1 MPHTDLTGPDSPKP
15 TTAKAGSRDRK
26 TGPERLRITRSRAG
40 APADGGPP
48 SPTLAR
54 SGRGA
59 TTNPGVRFETQETVA
74 TDDGWGSLDACFGD
88 LPPLETTLIRDSSR
102 TVIARNTSPDLGF
115 DRSINPYRGCEHGCI
130 YCFARPSHAYL
141 GYSPGL
147 DFETKLLFKPEVAS
161 LLEKELRK
169 PSYDPKPITLG
180 ANTDPYQPIERRLQL
195 TRQVLEVLREF
206 GHPVSIVTKSALVLR
221 DLDIL
226 RDMASRGLVQVFLS
240 VTTLD
245 PALARVM
252 EPRASAPHLRLRAV
266 TGLKQ
271 AGVPVGVLSA
281 PMIPGLN
288 DVELEA
294 IIAASAQAGA
304 DRAGYVMLRLPLE
317 LREMFEAWLNQ
328 HVPARAQHVLSLIR
342 QVRGGALY
350 DASFGQRFT
359 GTGAYADLIAQ
370 RFQMATRRH
379 GLDGR
384 MARLDVAQFLVPDRF
399 KAAPANAAPEKQM
412 SLF

>member
-1 MPHTDLTGPDSPKP
+1 MPQIEKTATAAPHHRATGP
-15 TTAKAGSRDRK
+15 A
-26 TGPERLRITRSRAG
+26 RLRLTRNRAG
-40 APADGGPP
+40 DAASAPAT
-48 SPTLAR
+48 PTLAR

-59 TTNPGVRFETQETVA
+59 TTNPGVRFETQQAVA
-74 TDDGWGSLDACFGD
+74 VDDGWGSLDACFGD

-102 TVIARNTSPDLGF
+102 TAIARNSSPDLGF

-147 DFETKLLFKPEVAS
+147 DFETKLLFKPEIAS
-161 LLEKELRK
+161 LLAKELCR
-169 PSYDPKPITLG
+169 PSYEAKPITLG

-195 TRQVLEVLREF
+195 TRQVLEVLRDF

-226 RDMASRGLVQVFLS
+226 RDMAARGLAHVYLS
-240 VTTLD
+240 ITTLD

-266 TGLKQ
+266 AALKQ

-294 IIAASAQAGA
+294 IIAASAEAGA
-304 DRAGYVMLRLPLE
+304 SRAGYVMLRLPLE
-317 LREMFEAWLNQ
+317 LREMFEAWLHQ
-328 HVPARAQHVLSLIR
+328 HVPARAAHVLSLVR

-350 DASFGQRFT
+350 DARFGQRFT

-370 RFQMATRRH
+370 RFQMASRRH
-379 GLDGR
+379 GLNGG
-384 MARLDVAQFLVPDRF
+384 MAKLDVSQFHVPERF
-399 KAAPANAAPEKQM
+399 RATPASAKPEKQM